1 MLNNG
6 VIMPKKKQ
14 ISVNV
19 LMDEECNVLLT
30 QSSKKNHRTKRH
42 EAAARLKDHLKRFGG
57 AWTEGDKK

>member
-1 MLNNG
+1 MSN
-6 VIMPKKKQ
+6 KRT
-14 ISVNV
+14 SVNV

-57 AWTEGDKK
+57 TWTEGGKK

>member
-1 MLNNG
+1 
-6 VIMPKKKQ
+6 MPKKTQ
-14 ISVNV
+14 ISMNV